1 MGDFSIK
8 ISPNILIGTQTTSR
22 LGSLAAPF
30 GNRFLLIID
39 PATDEVSAKQKIG
52 ESLKGMNLDYI
63 LYDDLPD
70 HPDTT
75 TLESI
80 LKIARGGRIQGVIA
94 CGGEKAMNIGRG
106 VASLFNED
114 DRSVYDFAD
123 GDYSTKPAL
132 PFFGIPTSIRDT
144 FAFYERCGI
153 IDGRSNQFRLIKVQ
167 KDITKALIFDVAFCS
182 SLTKNQIASLSL
194 NVLTLAL
201 ESYFSSRSN
210 FFSDAV
216 AEKIFELLAP
226 SASLTDPLASQAA
239 VDNDLLQCGCLASL
253 AAQLSAPGPITA
265 LSFAAYSRYKL
276 PRPIISAILLPYLI
290 EDTVFAP
297 ERIKKAAKLLGAAD
311 ENCTPETAA
320 SLLAEDIR
328 GRIARAQLPARLKEL
343 SVSIEQLAVAVNDAS
358 QLDFVPFYAKPVSAD
373 VLFNLVKQAY

>member
-8 ISPNILIGTQTTSR
+8 ISPNILVGTQTTSR
-22 LGSLAAPF
+22 LGSLVAPF
-30 GNRFLLIID
+30 GERFLLIID
-39 PATDEVSAKQKIG
+39 PATDEVSAKQKIAQ
-52 ESLKGMNLDYI
+52 SLEGMNLNFI

-70 HPDTT
+70 HPDTS

-80 LKIARGGRIQGVIA
+80 LKIARGGRVQGVIA
-94 CGGEKAMNIGRG
+94 CGGEKAMNVGRG
-106 VASLFNED
+106 VASLFNEEE
-114 DRSVYDFAD
+114 RSIYDFAD
-123 GDYSTKPAL
+123 GDFSSKPAL

-144 FAFYERCGI
+144 FAFYERCAI

-167 KDITKALIFDVAFCS
+167 KNMTKALIFDVAFCS

-210 FFSDAV
+210 FLSDAV

-226 SASLTDPLASQAA
+226 TANLTDPLASQTE
-239 VDNDLLQCGCLASL
+239 VDNDLLLCGCMSSL
-253 AAQLSAPGPITA
+253 AALLSSPGPITA
-265 LSFAAYSRYKL
+265 LAFSAYSRYKL
-276 PRPIISAILLPYLI
+276 PRPIVSAILLPYLI

-297 ERIKKAAKLLGAAD
+297 DRIKKAAKLLGAAD
-311 ENCTPETAA
+311 ENCSAETAA
-320 SLLAEDIR
+320 NLLAEDIR
-328 GRIARAQLPARLKEL
+328 GRIARAKLPARLKEL